1 MWEKLRVVF
10 SIEELWGRGLKGF
23 LNSKIKFT
31 LMLLAIYR
39 IGWHIPL
46 PFINQDSAS
55 LSGEGSNGLTEFID
69 KVALFA
75 ASDLRQATIFGLGI
89 MPYISASI
97 IFQLLGSVYPPIE
110 ALKKEG
116 ESGRKKINEYTRYL
130 TVVLCLFQSWAYL
143 KFTIGVSEGL
153 VSEEFQAADGTSL
166 YFGWTL
172 VSVLTMTCGTVFL
185 MWLGEQIDEHGI
197 GNGSSLL
204 IMAGILA
211 RMPQAMSD
219 MIREAKPELG
229 GLQKGEIGVETL
241 IVLVCLFLSV
251 VAGVVFITLGQRRIP
266 TQSAK
271 HVRGRR
277 VYGGQRQFLPLKV
290 NQAGVMPIIF
300 ASSLLML
307 PSLLFN
313 GLSRIAWPSGFN
325 FLASLFGSGT
335 SFTYNLLYVMMIFFF
350 CYFWTAI
357 TFNPKEMAENLKDYG
372 TFIPGHRPGKR
383 TEDYLEKVMLRIT
396 YVGAGFLA
404 LVAIVPTI
412 VSGSLGVNFRVAS
425 FYGGTGLLIA
435 VSVAFDLVQKID
447 SHLVMR
453 NYKGLLEG

>member
-46 PFINQDSAS
+46 PFINQESAS

-143 KFTIGVSEGL
+143 KFTIGVREGL

-166 YFGWTL
+166 
-172 VSVLTMTCGTVFL
+172 
-185 MWLGEQIDEHGI
+185 
-197 GNGSSLL
+197 
-204 IMAGILA
+204 
-211 RMPQAMSD
+211 
-219 MIREAKPELG
+219 
-229 GLQKGEIGVETL
+229 
-241 IVLVCLFLSV
+241 
-251 VAGVVFITLGQRRIP
+251 
-266 TQSAK
+266 
-271 HVRGRR
+271 
-277 VYGGQRQFLPLKV
+277 
-290 NQAGVMPIIF
+290 
-300 ASSLLML
+300 
-307 PSLLFN
+307 
-313 GLSRIAWPSGFN
+313 
-325 FLASLFGSGT
+325 
-335 SFTYNLLYVMMIFFF
+335 
-350 CYFWTAI
+350 
-357 TFNPKEMAENLKDYG
+357 
-372 TFIPGHRPGKR
+372 
-383 TEDYLEKVMLRIT
+383 
-396 YVGAGFLA
+396 
-404 LVAIVPTI
+404 
-412 VSGSLGVNFRVAS
+412 
-425 FYGGTGLLIA
+425 
-435 VSVAFDLVQKID
+435 
-447 SHLVMR
+447 
-453 NYKGLLEG
+453 